1 MNIEEVLE
9 QVKKEYGD
17 DGFVPNLYS
26 DVCRTLREAFSRCAA
41 LCEKGG
47 DETVSYGEFVK
58 LRNQVGA
65 VLPKEGDSK

>member
-1 MNIEEVLE
+1 MNIEELLQ

-26 DVCRTLREAFSRCAA
+26 DVCQTLKEAFSRCAA
-41 LCEKGG
+41 LCEKAG

-58 LRNQVGA
+58 LKDFVSG
-65 VLPKEGDSK
+65 VTHKEKK